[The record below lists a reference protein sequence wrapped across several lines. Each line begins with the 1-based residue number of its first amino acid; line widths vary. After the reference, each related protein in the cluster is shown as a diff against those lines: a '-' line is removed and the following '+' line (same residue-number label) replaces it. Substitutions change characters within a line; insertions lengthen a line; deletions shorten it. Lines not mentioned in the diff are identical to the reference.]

1 MLRRFLLF
9 GLPAVALL
17 VVAAAAGWWFFVRED
32 AELAD
37 AAPDIPQDLRTTPTA
52 TPSATAGE
60 LPDGGQAL
68 EGTTFTILTG
78 RSEAS
83 YFVDEK
89 LARLPLP
96 STAQGTTRQV
106 TGEFHLIETG
116 LDPTRASKFT
126 VDLQSLSSD
135 EDMRDRRV
143 HGALQTSQFPNA
155 TFVAKALT
163 GPLESLNPTTDTDLK
178 LMGTLEIKGVQ
189 KEVTWDVKARRD
201 GNILTALATINFR
214 FEDFDIPILNIGG
227 FVTVEE
233 DVTLQVQ
240 VTAQAP

>member
-1 MLRRFLLF
+1 MLRRLLFF

-32 AELAD
+32 AKLAD
-37 AAPDIPQDLRTTPTA
+37 EAPAIPEDLRSTPTA
-52 TPSATAGE
+52 ETSATAPSGSDG
-60 LPDGGQAL
+60 PDDGVL
-68 EGTTFTILTG
+68 TFVILTD

-89 LARLPLP
+89 LARLSLP
-96 STAQGTTRQV
+96 STAKGTTKQV
-106 TGEFHLIETG
+106 TGELHLTATG
-116 LDPTRASKFT
+116 LDPTRESTFT
-126 VDLQSLSSD
+126 VDLTSLTSN

-155 TFVAKALT
+155 TFVAKSLT
-163 GPLESLNPTTDTDLK
+163 GPIEALNGTTDTDLQ
-178 LMGTLEIKGVQ
+178 LTGTLEIKGVQ
-189 KEVTWDVKARRD
+189 REVTWDVKARRD
-201 GNILTALATINFR
+201 GNVITALATVNFR
-214 FEDFDIPILNIGG
+214 FEDFDVPVLNIGG

-240 VTAQAP
+240 VTAQAS

>member
-52 TPSATAGE
+52 TPVDSGE
-60 LPDGGQAL
+60 LSDGPQTAP
-68 EGTTFTILTG
+68 TTFTVLTD

-106 TGEFHLIETG
+106 TGEFHLLETG
-116 LDPTRASKFT
+116 LDPTRESQFT
-126 VDLQSLSSD
+126 VDLRSLSSD

-163 GPLESLNPTTDTDLK
+163 GPFESLNATSDTDLQ

-189 KEVTWDVKARRD
+189 REVTWDVKARRD
-201 GNILTALATINFR
+201 GNVLTALATINFR

-240 VTAQAP
+240 VTAQAS

>member
-1 MLRRFLLF
+1 MLRRLLFF

-17 VVAAAAGWWFFVRED
+17 VAAAGAGWWFFVRED

-37 AAPDIPQDLRTTPTA
+37 AAPEIPADLRTSSSTA
-52 TPSATAGE
+52 TPADTGQFS
-60 LPDGGQAL
+60 DGPPSNA
-68 EGTTFTILTG
+68 TTFAILTD

-83 YFVDEK
+83 YFAGEK

-106 TGEFHLIETG
+106 SGEFHLLESG
-116 LDPTRASKFT
+116 LDPSRESSFT
-126 VDLQSLSSD
+126 VDLRSLTSN

-143 HGALQTSQFPNA
+143 HGALQTSQFPTA

-163 GPLESLNPTTDTDLK
+163 GPFELLNATTDTDLK

-201 GNILTALATINFR
+201 GNVLTALATINFR
-214 FEDFDIPILNIGG
+214 YEDFDIPLLNIGG

-240 VTAQAP
+240 VTAQSS